1 MNHVAERTHV
11 LIAEDDDDV
20 RRWLDGTLTRAGFAT
35 TTVASGREALAQL
48 VDAGIRP
55 DLMVL
60 DLDMPGGGGMDVLTD
75 ARIATDTTAIPA
87 IVVSGF
93 ADIDRRVAA
102 LEAGAVDFVPKPLD
116 ARELIARVRTHLRIS
131 SLAAQWRD
139 GADRDPLTGLLNRR
153 GFLGRLGDEVER
165 VARTGEP
172 LAVVFI
178 DLDNFKDVND
188 RHGHLAGDRLLL
200 QVATALDDCLG
211 ASSVLGRWGGDE
223 FVVAL
228 PGASANVVDALSDR
242 VHATLHRH
250 LDADTVG
257 ASLGVAWLCPP
268 DLSAGLDHLPMAL
281 IEAADRAMYDDKA
294 ARSGLYRLP

>member
-1 MNHVAERTHV
+1 MADRTHV

-20 RRWLDGTLTRAGFAT
+20 RHWLDGTLTRAGFAT
-35 TTVASGREALAQL
+35 TTVASGREAVAQL
-48 VDAGIRP
+48 VDARIRP

-60 DLDMPGGGGMDVLTD
+60 DLDMPGGGGMDVLAY
-75 ARIATDTTAIPA
+75 ARVASDTTGIPA

-116 ARELIARVRTHLRIS
+116 ARELIARVRTHLRVS

-165 VARTGEP
+165 AARTGDP

-188 RHGHLAGDRLLL
+188 RLGHLAGDRLLWR
-200 QVATALDDCLG
+200 VAMVLDDCVG

-223 FVVAL
+223 FVLAL
-228 PGASANVVDALSDR
+228 PAASAHVVEALSDR
-242 VHATLHRH
+242 IHAAMDRH
-250 LDADTVG
+250 PDTDTVG
-257 ASLGVAWLCPP
+257 ASIGVAWLHPP
-268 DLSAGLDHLPMAL
+268 DLSHGLDHLPMAL

-294 ARSGLYRLP
+294 TRSGLHRLP